1 MKKNTPAMISLYVIL
16 LATLLALFG
25 PAIAP
30 DKTPNANDQV
40 LEIANMK
47 PGFTVQMLKV
57 RKDRNM
63 PRTNILQRV
72 FSGRENPYTMVPVN
86 SYKIEGDRIDVEL
99 YKGEG
104 VPGDAVSYLLVQ
116 VVYPL
121 SIKDR
126 NIVVDGDRVRFTD
139 YNENP
144 QEASLY
150 ELQQQVQRQIFNK
163 KYRLGT
169 DNYGRD
175 ILSRLIFGTRV
186 SISVGFVAVLISL
199 TIGIILGAVAGY
211 FKGRTDDIVMW
222 IINVV
227 WAIPTIL
234 LAMAISFALGNVIDR
249 FWVIYIAVGLSM
261 WVEVA
266 RVVRGQVLQMREM
279 EFVQAARGLG
289 YNDTRIIFRHILPN
303 IIGPI
308 MVITAANFASA
319 ILIEAGLSFV
329 GIGVQPPMPSWGIML
344 NDHRAYL
351 LSSDKAFLA
360 MYPGLAVMVLVLA
373 FNLLG
378 NGLRDAFDVKS
389 KSIS

>member
-1 MKKNTPAMISLYVIL
+1 MIGLCVIGV
-16 LATLLALFG
+16 ATLLAIFG

-40 LEIANMK
+40 LEITNMK

-63 PRTNILQRV
+63 PGTNFIQAAL
-72 FSGRENPYTMVPVN
+72 SGRENRYTMVPVN
-86 SYKIEGDRIDVEL
+86 SYEISGDKMLVEL

-104 VPGDAVSYLLVQ
+104 MPGEPAVFPLAQ
-116 VVYPL
+116 IVYPL
-121 SIKDR
+121 SIKDKQ
-126 NIVVDGDRVRFTD
+126 ISVDDDVVRFTN
-139 YNENP
+139 YNE
-144 QEASLY
+144 QAQTASLT
-150 ELQQQVQRQIFNK
+150 ELQKQAAKQVITK

-199 TIGIILGAVAGY
+199 TIGIVLGAVSGF
-211 FKGRTDDIVMW
+211 FKGRTDDIIMW

-289 YNDTRIIFRHILPN
+289 FNNNRIIFRHILPN

-389 KSIS
+389 KTFS

>member
-1 MKKNTPAMISLYVIL
+1 MKKNTPAMIGLYVIAV
-16 LATLLALFG
+16 ATLLAIFG

-30 DKTPNANDQV
+30 DKSPNANDQV
-40 LEIANMK
+40 LEITNMK

-63 PRTNILQRV
+63 PRTNFVQAAL
-72 FSGRENPYTMVPVN
+72 SGRENPYRMVPVN
-86 SYKIEGDRIDVEL
+86 SYEIRGDKMYVDL
-99 YKGEG
+99 YKGEDQAG
-104 VPGDAVSYLLVQ
+104 EPEVFPLVQ

-121 SIKDR
+121 SIKDKQ
-126 NIVVDGDRVRFTD
+126 ITVAGDVVKFTD
-139 YNENP
+139 YNEQP
-144 QEASLY
+144 MEVSLSAI
-150 ELQQQVQRQIFNK
+150 QQQAARQVITK

-199 TIGIILGAVAGY
+199 TIGIVLGALSGY
-211 FKGRTDDIVMW
+211 FKGRTDDIIMW
-222 IINVV
+222 VINVV

-289 YNDTRIIFRHILPN
+289 FNNNRIIFRHILPN

-389 KSIS
+389 KTFS